1 MYSYISYK
9 ANTVLL
15 IFMILMIATLKQ
27 YLDSMK
33 RKILLCES
41 YNRNKLRMLM
51 VTEAGIAKVALST
64 TTTYFIYSNLEM
76 L

>member
-51 VTEAGIAKVALST
+51 VTEAEIAKVALGT

>member
-1 MYSYISYK
+1 
-9 ANTVLL
+9 
-15 IFMILMIATLKQ
+15 MILMIATLKQ

-51 VTEAGIAKVALST
+51 VTEAEIAKVALST